1 MTIAQT
7 ATAAP
12 DSAVAQ
18 TQAHAPSPRRATI
31 IWLLL
36 IVATVATWT
45 LGEQGAAGP
54 KVAGVLFAIAF
65 LKGRAIA
72 LDFMGLKHAPL
83 LWRLLAEGWLV
94 LVCALIGLA
103 YWKGMTP

>member
-1 MTIAQT
+1 MYTT
-7 ATAAP
+7 ASVRRGSTFEGI
-12 DSAVAQ
+12 
-18 TQAHAPSPRRATI
+18 TGGRGRGGRATI

-94 LVCALIGLA
+94 LVCTLIGLA